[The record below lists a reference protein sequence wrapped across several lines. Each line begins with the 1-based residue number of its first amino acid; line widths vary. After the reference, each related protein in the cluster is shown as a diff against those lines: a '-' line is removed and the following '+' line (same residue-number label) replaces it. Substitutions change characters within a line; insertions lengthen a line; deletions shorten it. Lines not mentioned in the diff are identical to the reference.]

1 MSIFK
6 KFILFFLISIS
17 LFSSD
22 FSEATETKLQ
32 IQTIDYT
39 TGLHADLFSA
49 PSKKQTPAVILV
61 HGGYWSHGS
70 RKELSD
76 FATKLA
82 KNGYLAMTIDYH
94 LLPKFKQSTQTE
106 DITNAIW
113 WLRENSEKLNI
124 NPSKIGVVGI
134 SAGGYL
140 AAWAA
145 THDEIDSKGI
155 HSRPNAVVS
164 LCGPWNLSHEAEK
177 EVSQDSVKLIEL
189 FCDGKNREEVSPQ
202 YSISTSVPPTLLIHG
217 QSDKIVPLSQSINAY
232 KALKSDHCYSKLVIL
247 HKDEHIFPN
256 TPSYFKSMDKS
267 IKFLNKVLK

>member
-1 MSIFK
+1 MNIFK
-6 KFILFFLISIS
+6 KLILFVLIFIA

-22 FSEATETKLQ
+22 FSEAKEQKLH

-39 TGLHADLFSA
+39 TGLQADLFNT
-49 PSKKQTPAVILV
+49 PSKKRTPAVILV
-61 HGGYWSHGS
+61 HGGYWSQGS

-94 LLPKFKQSTQTE
+94 LLPQYKQSTQTE
-106 DITNAIW
+106 DITKAIW
-113 WLRENSEKLNI
+113 WLRENSERLNV
-124 NPSKIGVVGI
+124 NPAKIGVIGI

-145 THDEIDSKGI
+145 THDKTNPKDI

-189 FCDGKNREEVSPQ
+189 FCDGKNREEASPQ
-202 YSISTSVPPTLLIHG
+202 FSISTSVPPILLIHG
-217 QSDKIVPLSQSINAY
+217 GSDTIVPISQSINAY
-232 KALKSDHCYSKLVIL
+232 KQLKSNHCSCKLIVVD
-247 HKDEHIFPN
+247 KDEHIFPN

-267 IKFLNKVLK
+267 IKFLDKVLK